1 MFYQSCSS
9 WLAFWKNEGLKCQDF
24 SKNVTNV
31 IDVDKWVYFPAYC
44 LGAKVTFY
52 RQNWDLSNH
61 SLLWNSNMKYAWG
74 KSTLENSKFLAFSWV
89 IFNSTHLLLL
99 PMKKSFWQT
108 WSMTKKSK
116 FCCNKQKFV
125 SHQTSKC
132 NDLLAKTRQTA
143 MLPIFL
149 KKVL

>member
-74 KSTLENSKFLAFSWV
+74 KSTLENSKFLDFSWV
-89 IFNSTHLLLL
+89 MFLQHTFYCYQW
-99 PMKKSFWQT
+99 KSHFDKHEAW
-108 WSMTKKSK
+108 
-116 FCCNKQKFV
+116 
-125 SHQTSKC
+125 
-132 NDLLAKTRQTA
+132 
-143 MLPIFL
+143 P
-149 KKVL
+149 KKVSFAVTSRSLSLTRPQNVMIY